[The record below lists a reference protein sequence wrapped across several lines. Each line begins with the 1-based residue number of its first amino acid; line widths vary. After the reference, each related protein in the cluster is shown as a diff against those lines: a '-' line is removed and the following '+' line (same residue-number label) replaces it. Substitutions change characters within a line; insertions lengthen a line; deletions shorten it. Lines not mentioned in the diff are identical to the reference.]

1 MLRRLTLSAWRRSLW
16 PAKAGLC
23 GLTRV
28 LVSERVEASRPALN
42 DGRPIVKREVLKD
55 RRTRGLAAPYEGLLD
70 RYTVTIDPRDG
81 VDFTRTPGDTA
92 PGGVDSP

>member
-1 MLRRLTLSAWRRSLW
+1 MW

-28 LVSERVEASRPALN
+28 LVSERVEASLPTLN
-42 DGRPIVKREVLKD
+42 EVRPIVEREVLND
-55 RRTRGLAAPYEGLLD
+55 RRTRGLAALYEGLLD
-70 RYTVTIDPRDG
+70 RYTMTIDPRDG